1 MYKLL
6 IMKGIVF
13 TEFLEMVEKEFGYDT
28 VDHIIEASKLESDGI
43 YTAVGT
49 YPFSEMLQLVSNLS
63 EKINVEI
70 PSLLHAFG
78 KYLFDT
84 FLKSYPAFFD
94 RCKDGF
100 SFLDSIDSYIH
111 IEVKKLYHD
120 AELPA
125 FQSTRINES
134 EMELV
139 YRSSRKMSDFAE
151 GLIDKSMSYYKH
163 EYTLKKELLNPDGS
177 EVKFL
182 IKLT

>member
-1 MYKLL
+1 
-6 IMKGIVF
+6 MKGIVF
-13 TEFLEMVEKEFGYDT
+13 TEFLDMVEQEFGYET
-28 VDHIIEASKLESDGI
+28 VDHIIEASKLESEGV
-43 YTAVGT
+43 YTSVGT

-63 EKINVEI
+63 EKIQVEI
-70 PSLLHAFG
+70 PSLLYAFG
-78 KYLFDT
+78 KYLFNT
-84 FLKSYPAFFD
+84 FLSSYPAFFN
-94 RCKDGF
+94 RCEDGF

-125 FQSTRINES
+125 FESKRIDDKN
-134 EMELV
+134 MELI

-163 EYTLKKELLNPDGS
+163 DYVLSKELLNADGS

-182 IKLT
+182 ITLK